1 MTSVTIAMNI
11 GFLKVEKKAA
21 MESLLSEAAESTL
34 TIYGHHVR
42 GLLSTHTHTHTQADG
57 HGRKHKERA
66 VDTMLSRA
74 L

>member
-42 GLLSTHTHTHTQADG
+42 GLLSTHTHTQADG

>member
-42 GLLSTHTHTHTQADG
+42 GLLSTHTHTHRQT
-57 HGRKHKERA
+57 
-66 VDTMLSRA
+66 DTDANTRREQ
-74 L
+74 